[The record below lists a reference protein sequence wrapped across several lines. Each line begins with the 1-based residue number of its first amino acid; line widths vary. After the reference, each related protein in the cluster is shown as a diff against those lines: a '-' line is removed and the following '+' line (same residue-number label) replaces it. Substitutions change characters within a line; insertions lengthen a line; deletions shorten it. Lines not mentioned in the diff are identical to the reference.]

1 MFICERRNK
10 QAFDFLLMTNPQ
22 LINQVSTRPTVR
34 CFFARVAP
42 LYAEPS
48 TCGCVQLEGF
58 LFQDGTMQLQT
69 TPTAAEGSCIAIHH
83 QDGGFCHFNRLYKRG
98 LQNCSSE
105 GLSKL
110 VVGKG
115 ANPNVVRKL
124 KDLTRSRVGLP
135 AKNKDN
141 AQLYKSVQLNG
152 YEQEMRFQTNC
163 DSSTHMSYGP
173 KGPEDAKLHWQA
185 FSDPPFPGLPSA
197 ILSMADI
204 KSRNLPPHQ

>member
-1 MFICERRNK
+1 M
-10 QAFDFLLMTNPQ
+10 Q
-22 LINQVSTRPTVR
+22 S
-34 CFFARVAP
+34 
-42 LYAEPS
+42 PS

-98 LQNCSSE
+98 LQNCSAE

-115 ANPNVVRKL
+115 ANPNCGAETQRPNKVEGCVARI
-124 KDLTRSRVGLP
+124 
-135 AKNKDN
+135 KNKDN
-141 AQLYKSVQLNG
+141 AQLYKSVQPNG

-163 DSSTHMSYGP
+163 DSSTQRARRMPNYTGKHFLTHHFPAFDSRSCQ
-173 KGPEDAKLHWQA
+173 WQT
-185 FSDPPFPGLPSA
+185 
-197 ILSMADI
+197 
-204 KSRNLPPHQ
+204 

>member
-1 MFICERRNK
+1 
-10 QAFDFLLMTNPQ
+10 MTNPQ

-34 CFFARVAP
+34 FFFARVAP

-115 ANPNVVRKL
+115 ANPNCGAETQRPNKVEGWVARK
-124 KDLTRSRVGLP
+124 KKTRTTPSYTNPFNQMGM
-135 AKNKDN
+135 NKRCVSKPTAILQPTCLM
-141 AQLYKSVQLNG
+141 AQRARR
-152 YEQEMRFQTNC
+152 M
-163 DSSTHMSYGP
+163 
-173 KGPEDAKLHWQA
+173 QA